1 MNKTIVK
8 NSQNLE
14 DNEIL
19 EQKFKNENNCNDFK
33 IYNITI
39 IDNIETISFWLMHL
53 VITNFLYEQLLQ
65 PFTF

>member
-19 EQKFKNENNCNDFK
+19 EQKVKNENNCNDIQ
-33 IYNITI
+33 IYNLTI
-39 IDNIETISFWLMHL
+39 IDNIEKISFCLMHM

-65 PFTF
+65 PFTI

>member
-19 EQKFKNENNCNDFK
+19 EQKVKNENNCNDIH
-33 IYNITI
+33 IYNIT
-39 IDNIETISFWLMHL
+39 NH
-53 VITNFLYEQLLQ
+53 
-65 PFTF
+65 

>member
-19 EQKFKNENNCNDFK
+19 EQKVKNENNCNDFQVS
-33 IYNITI
+33 NI
-39 IDNIETISFWLMHL
+39 
-53 VITNFLYEQLLQ
+53 
-65 PFTF
+65 